1 MITDEQAKRLL
12 QDMDDKADK
21 PFYVFMDEQ
30 ENVLRSEWLLNDEL
44 ALRFAEIVLRGKTVN
59 VLRYVG
65 SSAQLQM
72 PLLAAG

>member
-1 MITDEQAKRLL
+1 MISDEQAQRLL
-12 QDMDDKADK
+12 ADMDSKANK

-44 ALRFAEIVLRGKTVN
+44 ALRFAEFCFRGKTVN

-65 SSAQLQM
+65 SSE
-72 PLLAAG
+72 AAR